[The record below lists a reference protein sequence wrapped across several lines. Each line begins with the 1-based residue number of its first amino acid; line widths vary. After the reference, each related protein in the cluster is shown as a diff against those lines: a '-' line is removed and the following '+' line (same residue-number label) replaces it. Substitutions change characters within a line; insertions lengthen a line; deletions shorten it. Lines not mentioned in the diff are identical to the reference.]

1 LFGAG
6 KSPFGQLPLYEEP
19 GLTLVQSAAITRYLA
34 KKHGFA
40 GTNDHEAALIDQA
53 YEGAVEIVGRLVPIF
68 RLETEEQ
75 KTAAKAKLVAEYLPT
90 QLGSLSKLL
99 EKNGNNGFFVGSKLS
114 YADLGLWIIL
124 SLVFNRV
131 EGSREVAE
139 KIPTLKAFLDGVA
152 ARDKVKAYLARDVYA
167 KKE

>member
-1 LFGAG
+1 VAG
-6 KSPFGQLPLYEEP
+6 KTPFGQLPLYEEP

-53 YEGAVEIVGRLVPIF
+53 YEGAIDIFARVGPIF
-68 RLETEEQ
+68 RLATEEQ
-75 KTAAKAKLVAEYLPT
+75 KAAAKEKLVAEFLPV
-90 QLGSLSKLL
+90 QLESLSKLL

-114 YADLGLWIIL
+114 YADLGLWAL
-124 SLVFNRV
+124 LNLVFNHV
-131 EGSREVAE
+131 AGSREVVE
-139 KIPTLKAFLDGVA
+139 KIPALKAFLDGVA
-152 ARDKVKAYLARDVYA
+152 ARDKIKAYLARDVYA